1 MQQLYDVMRVV
12 AAVAAIWLIIA
23 SPYVLVLGLQ
33 HWSMRA
39 RIAGAALVCVGLAAA
54 YLTTLGD
61 SPGAPWRLAIIAAG
75 VVVQAVGATAYVVHL
90 RRRRDTTEQASVRTV
105 DPLAQVPAAVIIAD
119 RNSRIL
125 TVAGNTEAVI
135 GWTPGELRGRPLAT
149 LIPSR
154 YVSKHLA
161 GIDRFNTTGEITVA
175 GQLLPLHAVGK
186 DHDERPIT
194 LNVQPIAGCR
204 FIGVIQPREP

>member
-1 MQQLYDVMRVV
+1 MQLLYDVVRLI
-12 AAVAAIWLIIA
+12 AAIAAIWLVVV
-23 SPYVLVLGLQ
+23 SPYVLVLGAG

-39 RIAGAALVCVGLAAA
+39 RIIGSALVCIGLAAA
-54 YLTTLGD
+54 YLGTLGN
-61 SPGAPWRLAIIAAG
+61 SPGVLWRLALIAVG
-75 VVVQAVGATAYVVHL
+75 VVVQAVGATAFVVHL
-90 RRRRDTTEQASVRTV
+90 RAGRDDPVAVRVV
-105 DPLAQVPAAVIIAD
+105 DPLAHVPAAVIVAD
-119 RNSRIL
+119 RDSRIL
-125 TVAGNTEAVI
+125 NVAGDTEAVI
-135 GWTPGELRGRPLAT
+135 GWTAGELRGRPLAT

-186 DHDERPIT
+186 DRDERPVT
-194 LNVQPIAGCR
+194 LNVQPITGGR